1 MKKLLYPLVISLFVV
16 GSLPRVQALQSGSP
30 EEALEEIV
38 TAESVDT
45 VIKHLPVKVQ
55 EFIEKL
61 PKQQKAALTDEFLV
75 HKKLE
80 REGGKLIRSDD
91 GSWELVE
98 KENGPKVTLTLKK
111 TFIAGADALVQI
123 EIKEERHGE
132 KHTNLMMVG
141 MRFENNEWRLSEIG
155 EWHGTNIEAEFLRKE
170 GLSDE
175 HEHGNSSAASML
187 RMLNTA
193 LVTYTTTYPE
203 VGYPANLKALAGEEN
218 QQPSPE
224 HAMLIEPA
232 FLKDPAIKNG
242 YEFRY
247 TRIGGGGYQITATPL
262 QYGQGQ
268 ESFFTDESA
277 VIRLTKESRPATASD
292 PPLD

>member
-1 MKKLLYPLVISLFVV
+1 MKKLLYPFVIFLFVA
-16 GSLPRVQALQSGSP
+16 GSIPRAQALQSGSP

-38 TAESVDT
+38 TADSVEA

-55 EFIEKL
+55 EFVEKL

-80 REGGKLIRSDD
+80 REGGKLTRSDD

-111 TFIAGADALVQI
+111 TFIAGTDALVQI
-123 EIKEERHGE
+123 EIKEERHAE
-132 KHTNLMMVG
+132 KHTNLIMLG
-141 MRFENNEWRLSEIG
+141 MRYENDEWRLSEVG
-155 EWHGTNIEAEFLRKE
+155 EWRGTDIEAEFLRKE
-170 GLSDE
+170 GLNDDHS
-175 HEHGNSSAASML
+175 NSSAASML
-187 RMLNTA
+187 RVLNTS
-193 LVTYTTTYPE
+193 LVTYSTTYPE
-203 VGYPANLKALAGEEN
+203 VGYPANLKALSGEEN

-224 HAMLIEPA
+224 HAALIDPA

-247 TRIGGGGYQITATPL
+247 TRIGSSGYQITATPL

-268 ESFFTDESA
+268 ESFFTDETA
-277 VIRLTKESRPATASD
+277 VIRFTKESRPAMANDT
-292 PPLD
+292 PLD